1 MPEWIAPWLPRPG
14 SGLDRDPIALV
25 LGAVA
30 TGLALVYLALATF
43 GARPRLRAAVIA
55 AASAALV
62 VGPSLAFVAMGRW
75 MDRPYGQDG
84 GVVQIPLALDKILA
98 GQSPYGADYSDSILG
113 KEARVS
119 RFWEAFGGNPI
130 LHHHAYLPGTHLVMM
145 PFYLAG
151 RALFGFFDPR
161 LVTLLAYGLAVWL
174 AVGYAEGASA
184 RLAAAALV
192 ALNPLAYWHQI
203 FGANDIIFVALIL
216 GAVRLARAD
225 RPLLCALALG
235 FACATKQ
242 LAWPFAPFLLVHL
255 SGARDWRGL
264 GSRSALL
271 RMARPAAVATL
282 VFVAVVAPVAALD
295 LRAFYR
301 DIFVYNVGLPGGDN
315 YPLGGTPGF
324 GFANFLI
331 YFGRVASLRDYF
343 PFSLF
348 YLLLVPWGLL
358 LLHVQLRR
366 GGAATALITGSGALL
381 ASLYFSR
388 VVHPNYLIPVAVL
401 LPLAFLVL
409 RREADVAAVPLLLLA
424 LAVEMAEHAVF
435 RTTWEDA
442 VAGGLPLRLK
452 GLCAILAPRAGIHLT
467 ADPLGLLLSATAAG
481 LALVY
486 LLLFALGAS
495 ARLRAG
501 LVVLAVVSV
510 VVVPTLVVISVG
522 RWTGT
527 PRAQDDWVV
536 RVASDAQRLT
546 HGRSPFADA
555 PPAGSGAGRE
565 AWTTSFRMDPPG
577 ALVPE
582 DPVLPPGSTTLAAL
596 VAGTRDPRIIT
607 LLALGLLMALAAG
620 LGRPAERP
628 LALALAGLA
637 PPLALGTVFGSPAAL
652 PLVALLGS
660 LALATGG
667 RAFLAG
673 AVAGAAGALDH
684 RAWLGVPF
692 LLAPLARGGRVLWPR
707 ALGGVVAGYLVLVLP
722 TVLPDAGAFAAA
734 MWAEGGVGPG
744 LGLANLFLYWG
755 APDGTLALAVFAL
768 APLAAVLAMGALLL
782 ASRGEPSPLALAGL
796 AVGLGLFLSR
806 GVSAEAVAL
815 PLVLLAFSA
824 LAEA

>member
-1 MPEWIAPWLPRPG
+1 LPVWLAPFLPRPG
-14 SGLDRDPIALV
+14 PGLDRDPVALV

-30 TGLALVYLALATF
+30 AGLALLYLALATF

-62 VGPSLAFVAMGRW
+62 VGPSLAFVAMGRG

-119 RFWEAFGGNPI
+119 RFWETFGGNPI

-174 AVGYAEGASA
+174 AAGFGEGAGP
-184 RLAAAALV
+184 RLAAAAFV
-192 ALNPLAYWHQI
+192 ALNPLVYWHQI

-216 GAVRLARAD
+216 GAVRLGGAD
-225 RPLLCALALG
+225 RPLLCGLALG
-235 FACATKQ
+235 LACATKQ
-242 LAWPFAPFLLVHL
+242 LAWPFAPFLLVYL
-255 SGARDWRGL
+255 SGARGWREL

-271 RMARPAAVATL
+271 RMARPAAAATL
-282 VFVAVVAPVAALD
+282 VFLTVVAPVAALD
-295 LRAFYR
+295 VRAFYR
-301 DIFVYNVGLPGGDN
+301 DIVVYNVGLPGGDN

-331 YFGRVASLRDYF
+331 YFGRVGSLRDYF

-348 YLLLVPWGLL
+348 YLLLAPWGLL
-358 LLHVQLRR
+358 LLHLQLRR
-366 GGAATALITGSGALL
+366 GGAATALFTGSAGLL
-381 ASLYFSR
+381 ASIYFSR

-401 LPLAFLVL
+401 LPLAFLAL

-452 GLCAILAPRAGIHLT
+452 GLAAILAPRAGAHLT
-467 ADPLGLLLSATAAG
+467 ADPLGLSLSATAAG
-481 LALVY
+481 LALAY

-501 LVVLAVVSV
+501 LVVLATVLV
-510 VVVPTLVVISVG
+510 VVVPTLIVAAVG
-522 RWTGT
+522 QSTGT

-536 RVASDAQRLT
+536 RVAAGAHRLA
-546 HGRSPFADA
+546 HGRSPFTDA
-555 PPAGSGAGRE
+555 LPAGSGAGRE
-565 AWTTSFRMDPPG
+565 AWTTSFRMEPPG

-582 DPVLPPGSTTLAAL
+582 RPFLPPGSTTLAAL
-596 VAGTRDPRIIT
+596 APGIRDPRVMT
-607 LLALGLLMALAAG
+607 LLALGFLLVLSARLVK
-620 LGRPAERP
+620 PADRP

-637 PPLALGTVFGSPAAL
+637 PPLALGTVFGSPTAL
-652 PLVALLGS
+652 PLVALLGG
-660 LALATGG
+660 LALAAAG
-667 RAFLAG
+667 RTFLAG
-673 AVAGAAGALDH
+673 ALAGAAGALDD

-692 LLAPLARGGRVLWPR
+692 LLAPLARGGRVPWPR
-707 ALGGVVAGYLVLVLP
+707 VLGGVAAGYLVLVLP
-722 TVLPDAGAFAAA
+722 AVLPDAGAFAAA
-734 MWAEGGVGPG
+734 MGAEGGVGPG
-744 LGLANLFLYWG
+744 LGLGNVFLYWG
-755 APDGTLALAVFAL
+755 AADGILALTVFAV
-768 APLAAVLAMGALLL
+768 APLAAVLAVGALRARRE
-782 ASRGEPSPLALAGL
+782 ASSPMALTAL

-806 GVSAEAVAL
+806 NASAEAVAL
-815 PLVLLAFSA
+815 PLVLLVLSA
-824 LAEA
+824 LREG